1 VAAAPVV
8 IVGYFRVKLRIQ
20 HIHHQRY
27 PDLPL
32 IKIHPHGIILVDP
45 VADKIGPHYLIL
57 SLEDSYLSDQVVV
70 VLEVMLVTL
79 LVLLVYLMCPKEILI
94 STDQEPEV
102 FGHQLQAVAA
112 VAPELLV
119 AQVAILLMILV
130 S

>member
-1 VAAAPVV
+1 
-8 IVGYFRVKLRIQ
+8 
-20 HIHHQRY
+20 
-27 PDLPL
+27 
-32 IKIHPHGIILVDP
+32 VDP